1 MARRTFFSVLI
12 LVAGSPLLLFGQ
24 GRLFKFDASVDGKA
38 SSGYLSTW
46 DTPHDRLILHRD
58 VDTPQSKGIRV
69 HARDGRGITFQP
81 LEGISGAEYLSVWG
95 ASGTSEGGVVVA
107 GVVGYG
113 PRSEGR
119 RAPLKAAVL
128 TYDHSGR
135 LVRFWD
141 VRPYHHH
148 FVVSLDDGSVF
159 ALGDRDDTNST
170 YPMLIKYS
178 PSGEVL
184 GQALYSGEFPGGDN
198 AIAFGSENGDP
209 NMFTRGQELYVWLGK
224 TQQLFTFSFDCKL
237 LNVRSLAFS
246 LHDFADQN
254 GFDRAQ
260 VLRLSVAGD
269 RSIVAQVRL
278 WPKDKDPDKTVTGLV
293 KIASNRQTVNLLSS
307 LSRFMPQGKFLG
319 LSNDD
324 RMVFQVPDDH
334 ASTTSIVAAELG
346 PTQQ

>member
-1 MARRTFFSVLI
+1 MAKRTRLSVLM
-12 LVAGSPLLLFGQ
+12 LVGGCPLLLFGQ
-24 GRLFKFDASVDGKA
+24 GRLFKFDASADGKA

-46 DTPHDRLILHRD
+46 DTSHDRLILRRD

-69 HARDGRGITFQP
+69 HTKDGQGIAFQP

-113 PRSEGR
+113 PRREGR

-159 ALGDRDDTNST
+159 ALGDRDDTSSS
-170 YPMLIKYS
+170 YPMLIEYS

-184 GQALYSGEFPGGDN
+184 GQALYSGEFPSGDN
-198 AIAFGSENGDP
+198 VIAYGSENGDP
-209 NMFTRGQELYVWLGK
+209 NMFTRGQNLYVWLGK

-237 LNVRSLAFS
+237 LNVRSLAFPFRD
-246 LHDFADQN
+246 LADQN
-254 GFDRAQ
+254 GFNLAQ
-260 VLRLSVAGD
+260 VVGLSVAGD
-269 RSIVAQVRL
+269 GSIVAQLRL
-278 WPKDKDPDKTVTGLV
+278 WTKDKNPDKTVAGLV
-293 KIASNRQTVNLLSS
+293 KVAPDRQTVSLISS
-307 LSRFMPQGKFLG
+307 LSHLMPQGRFLG
-319 LSNDD
+319 LSSDD
-324 RMVFQVPDDH
+324 RMIFQVPDDH
-334 ASTTSIVAAELG
+334 ASTTSILAVELG
-346 PTQQ
+346 STQQ